1 MSGTSASWTPERRR
15 AQGKRMKKRM
25 RDKTVRAETLAR
37 LEKANSDPANRAA
50 ASVRMKQLN
59 NRMSTD
65 DKLKAKCVRGQKRVR
80 QDPTYRAIQSAV
92 MTDIMSRPENK
103 AKARN
108 HVTKLNKDPE
118 ARRRQWAGRRRKKKV
133 MEQEAN
139 EDMIEGYRDGMNL
152 ENPEPSANRSES
164 YRHGFANARADR
176 EHRARATPAELHRM
190 ADAAMERDRS
200 A

>member
-37 LEKANSDPANRAA
+37 LRAANDDPANRTA

-80 QDPTYRAIQSAV
+80 RDPVYRATQALV
-92 MTDIMSRPENK
+92 MADIMSRPENK
-103 AKARN
+103 AKARK

-118 ARRRQWAGRRRKKKV
+118 ARQRQWAGRRRKK
-133 MEQEAN
+133 QERVAN
-139 EDMIEGYRDGMNL
+139 PDD
-152 ENPEPSANRSES
+152 SA
-164 YRHGFANARADR
+164 GA
-176 EHRARATPAELHRM
+176 PG
-190 ADAAMERDRS
+190 
-200 A
+200 